1 LNIVWY
7 RLQKISNLGIS
18 EPISIY
24 IENMLR
30 ELDTDSEKYLL
41 ANVNTTIVFLLH
53 GNKSRYYYL
62 LAKVHIT
69 MVKQNKNTLNWS
81 ATSKFNCWRMQ
92 GHLIPNNTRSSMV
105 NIIVVFSPSNHLL
118 NVHHLEFAVQTKH
131 ANSAPC
137 AVSIDSFVSTPFL
150 HNRNHSKIT
159 GN

>member
-1 LNIVWY
+1 
-7 RLQKISNLGIS
+7 
-18 EPISIY
+18 
-24 IENMLR
+24 MLR

-69 MVKQNKNTLNWS
+69 TVKKNKKKTLNWS

-92 GHLIPNNTRSSMV
+92 GHLIPNNTRSSVV